1 MGGGSCR
8 SDSRQIAALSP
19 LLAGAGGVL
28 RRTSIWILGSGS
40 CGAGWL
46 ALNWSSIYVREE
58 PLLSSDK
65 KNY

>member
-8 SDSRQIAALSP
+8 SGSRQIVALSP
-19 LLAGAGGVL
+19 FLAGAGGVL